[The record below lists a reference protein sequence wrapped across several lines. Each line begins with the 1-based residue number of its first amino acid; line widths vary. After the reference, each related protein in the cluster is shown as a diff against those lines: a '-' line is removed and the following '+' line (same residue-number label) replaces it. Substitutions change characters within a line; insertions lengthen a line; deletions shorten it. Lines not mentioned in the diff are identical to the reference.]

1 MGALASGIGAII
13 GSIINQDYSVD
24 DIKSGITDFVSS
36 VTQSS
41 SSTGS
46 SSSNNVSSGSVG
58 IGGGKT
64 STSTSNIENKK
75 SNAQELVKKYG
86 TTEEGLQ
93 SINRR
98 LGYNEKVSVDDR
110 GNVYFASG
118 GQEYLIGGKDYG
130 KVQFYNGLAA
140 GGAGSSVMSSIN
152 QTQKQI
158 DDYVS
163 QLADYR
169 ASLQSSAEDAARQAY
184 VNQQLAQ
191 KSLRNNFSRYGLVNS
206 GYYQKNQQSLK
217 NDYETA
223 LEEIQRE
230 LSAGLSEA
238 KDQESSIRQQGAD
251 ALSEILANN
260 GLLNEDTIEFAQK
273 EFPVLRLSKVS
284 DDSGVFQN
292 KQVPSNQ
299 KSSQNEDVS
308 EEEFAQALNSDVL
321 GNYRD
326 IVNYVADSA
335 NTQEQIARV
344 AELVNLGFPQNL
356 LVSIVQRLLDSRQE
370 D

>member
-13 GSIINQDYSVD
+13 GSIINQGYDVD
-24 DIKSGITDFVSS
+24 DIKSNVSDFVSS
-36 VTQSS
+36 ITQNNNSS
-41 SSTGS
+41 SSAGSGS
-46 SSSNNVSSGSVG
+46 SYASGGTSGTNTSS
-58 IGGGKT
+58 
-64 STSTSNIENKK
+64 IEYKK
-75 SNAQELVKKYG
+75 NNAQQLVNKYG
-86 TTEEGLQ
+86 TSEEGLQ

-98 LGYNEKVSVDDR
+98 LGYNEKVSVDDK

-140 GGAGSSVMSSIN
+140 GGGGSAIMSSIN

-163 QLADYR
+163 ELADYR

-217 NDYETA
+217 NDYEDA
-223 LEEIQRE
+223 LREIQQE

-238 KDQESSIRQQGAD
+238 ESQESDIRQQGAD
-251 ALSEILANN
+251 ALSEILASS

-273 EFPVLRLSKVS
+273 EFPVIKLSKIS
-284 DDSGVFQN
+284 DDQGVFQN

-299 KSSQNEDVS
+299 KSTKSDEVS
-308 EEEFAQALNSDVL
+308 EEEFAQALNSDVV
-321 GNYRD
+321 GNYQS
-326 IVNYVADSA
+326 IVNYVADSE
-335 NTQEQIARV
+335 NTQEQIARI
-344 AELVNLGFPQNL
+344 AELVKMGFPQNI
-356 LVSIVQRLLDSRQE
+356 LVGIVQRLLSSRQE
-370 D
+370 N